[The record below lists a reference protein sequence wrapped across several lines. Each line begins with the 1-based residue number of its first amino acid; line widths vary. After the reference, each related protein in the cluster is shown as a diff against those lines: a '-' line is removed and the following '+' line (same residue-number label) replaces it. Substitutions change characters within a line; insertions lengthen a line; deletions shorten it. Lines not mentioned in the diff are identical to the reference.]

1 MGLLKIEV
9 EYCGGGGYGP
19 RYQELARVVKAEFPE
34 ADVSGSV
41 GRQDSFEIT
50 INGQLVFSKKEIG
63 EFPNEDAVMEQIQN
77 AADGKPMQ
85 KIDIAGPCVI
95 M

>member
-1 MGLLKIEV
+1 M
-9 EYCGGGGYGP
+9 
-19 RYQELARVVKAEFPE
+19 KAEFPE

-41 GRQDSFEIT
+41 GRRGSFEIT
-50 INGQLVFSKKEIG
+50 INGQLIFSKKELG
-63 EFPNEDAVMEQIQN
+63 GFPYEDAVMEQIQL

-85 KIDIAGPCVI
+85 KITKSRAPCVI

>member
-9 EYCGGGGYGP
+9 EYSGGQEYGP

-50 INGQLVFSKKEIG
+50 INGQLVFSKKELG
-63 EFPNEDAVMEQIQN
+63 EFPNEDAVMKQIQN
-77 AADGKPMQ
+77 AADGKRME
-85 KIDIAGPCVI
+85 KIPVDPPCVI